1 MSNFRSFLRENRKFR
16 FEDQDDHEEE
26 IFLILRSA
34 RACTSVSLA
43 EKRDSCRHST
53 IGYSENVV
61 VAETSYQVLE
71 PLSLCDRERVLPS
84 SIKLTVLT
92 FLIKKKNR

>member
-1 MSNFRSFLRENRKFR
+1 MR

-53 IGYSENVV
+53 TGFSENVV

-71 PLSLCDRERVLPS
+71 ALSLCDRERVLPS

-92 FLIKKKNR
+92 FLVKKKKNGEMKL